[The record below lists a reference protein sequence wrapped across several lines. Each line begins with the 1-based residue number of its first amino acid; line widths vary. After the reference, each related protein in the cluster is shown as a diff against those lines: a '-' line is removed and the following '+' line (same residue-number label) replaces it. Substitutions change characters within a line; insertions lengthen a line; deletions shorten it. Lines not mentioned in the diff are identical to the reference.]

1 MRTLVERPNCYAA
14 DRLRETGHNTKA
26 NNIAPDDSVGKIY
39 ALNDKTRTIG
49 FGHQAYDDVN
59 RSVLSAFYQDGMG
72 ITRFDLIPNN
82 RFQTDGNCK
91 ITNMR
96 VDYTTPIW
104 QLVVEVWIDGVLY
117 TRRINL
123 ND

>member
-1 MRTLVERPNCYAA
+1 MKKYKLSRYFYTDGR
-14 DRLRETGHNTKA
+14 NTKA
-26 NNIAPDDSVGKIY
+26 DNIAPDDSVGKIY

-49 FGHQAYDDVN
+49 FGHRAYDEVN
-59 RSVLSAFYQDGMG
+59 RSVLSAFYEDGKG
-72 ITRFDLIPNN
+72 ITRIELIPNN
-82 RFQTDGNCK
+82 RFQIDGNCK
-91 ITNMR
+91 ITDIR

-117 TRRINL
+117 TRHINL